1 MKTGPV
7 ASEQLRRFGREW
19 EQGQHVLVTGGT
31 GWGKTQLAR
40 SLVDARIDRNGYVVV
55 FVGKLRPDK
64 TITDSYAKRDGWTR
78 WTKWRKPNVFERK
91 ILLWPNTE
99 SPRTKTL
106 EAKRK
111 LQAGV
116 FEDALD
122 KLSDIGHW
130 TCQFDEG
137 LYMTSPTF
145 LGLANHIAM
154 LHQMGRSAGLSL
166 MTLAQRPSH
175 LPLVVYGSATHAF
188 TSRTSVL
195 NDRKRLSELGSDD
208 PRNMAKILS
217 DLPVYDF
224 LWTNSRR
231 PGTASEIIN
240 LSK

>member
-1 MKTGPV
+1 MKIGPL
-7 ASEQLRRFGREW
+7 AAEQLKRFGREW

-31 GWGKTQLAR
+31 GWGKTRLAR
-40 SLVDARIDRNGYVVV
+40 SLLQERIDRNGYTVV

-64 TITDSYAKRDGWTR
+64 TITDSYSKSDGWVR
-78 WTKWRKPNVFERK
+78 WTKWRRPNVFERK

-111 LQAGV
+111 LQANI
-116 FEDALD
+116 FTDALD

-130 TCQFDEG
+130 ACQFDEG

-145 LGLANHIAM
+145 LNLANHIAM

-188 TSRTSVL
+188 TSRTSVM
-195 NDRKRLSELGSDD
+195 NDRKRLSEIGSDD
-208 PRNMAKILS
+208 PRTMAKILA

-224 LWTNSRR
+224 LWTNARK
-231 PGTASEIIN
+231 PGSASEIIN
-240 LSK
+240 LST